1 MSKNNHILDKAVL
14 PAPES
19 NRYFQL
25 LERHP
30 YLCSLLF
37 CLLLNPLYFGSEK
50 GLPSNAMMLETV
62 ALLLIGFCLLWRLV
76 RYQPQR
82 RIPATAAGIG
92 FTLLVLLG
100 AWRYHYAVHPGL
112 WIMLGGCAILTGML
126 WLTRKQSQNKRRRI
140 SLFLMGTS
148 FFLRFFYVCYTP
160 ITRRQ
165 HDVGK
170 FGDSIGHA
178 GYITYLLEHH
188 HLPDF
193 DPRDHWQF
201 YHPPLHHIISA
212 VWLWF
217 SENVFGIGSE
227 AAQESLQTLTLFYA
241 TAIII
246 TAYRI
251 LRHFKLEGPALY
263 LPLAVIAFH
272 PSFILFSGSIN
283 NDALSVAF
291 LLGAMLWTLKWY
303 EKQTWESILKIALCM
318 GLGMMTKLSVALAA
332 FPVGAVLLVVFVQQ
346 CKAKNWRIFGKYG
359 AFLGIC
365 APLGLWYPIRN
376 LVRFGVPLNYVQE
389 MPLDSDQYL
398 GGQSFLSRVL
408 DFSPHQVASV
418 FEQWLRYDKTSYNE
432 YNPLITL
439 LKNAV
444 FGEYINQY
452 TVDSQPLAFSLGVA
466 LFWTE
471 VLLAA
476 AAFAAMLWMFWRRH
490 ETLGRLPGL
499 FLAGTYG
506 VLLFSFYQLA
516 ASEPFTC
523 SMNYRYITPTCV
535 TGAVF
540 LGLAFQRL
548 RQMEKPVCRWLYRIG
563 YVLCGGFAIFAA
575 LFYVKLG
582 MIS

>member
-1 MSKNNHILDKAVL
+1 MSKNKHILDKAVL

-30 YLCSLLF
+30 YICSLLF
-37 CLLLNPLYFGSEK
+37 CLLLNPLYFGSEN
-50 GLPSNAMMLETV
+50 GIPANALMLETV
-62 ALLLIGFCLLWRLV
+62 ALLIIGFYLLWRLV
-76 RYQPQR
+76 RYQPHR
-82 RIPATAAGIG
+82 RIPAAAAGIG
-92 FTLLVLLG
+92 FTVLVLLG
-100 AWRYHYAVHPGL
+100 AEQYRKAVHPGL
-112 WIMLGGCAILTGML
+112 WLMLGGCAILAGIL
-126 WLTRKQSQNKRRRI
+126 WLTRKQAQNQRRRI
-140 SLFLMGTS
+140 SLFLIGSS
-148 FFLRFFYVCYTP
+148 FFLRLFYVCYTL

-165 HDVGK
+165 HDVGR
-170 FGDSIGHA
+170 FGDENNHA

-188 HLPDF
+188 CLPDF

-201 YHPPLHHIISA
+201 YHPPLHHAISA
-212 VWLWF
+212 VWLWL

-227 AAQESLQTLTLFYA
+227 VAQESLQTLTLFYA
-241 TAIII
+241 TAVII

-251 LRHFKLEGPALY
+251 LRHFRLEGSALY
-263 LPLAVIAFH
+263 FPLAVIAFH

-283 NDALSVAF
+283 NDVLSVAF
-291 LLGAMLWTLKWY
+291 LLGAVLWTLKWY
-303 EKQTWESILKIALCM
+303 EKQTWEGILKIALYM

-332 FPVGAVLLVVFVQQ
+332 FPIGAVFLVVLVRR
-346 CKAKNWRIFGKYG
+346 CKAKNWRIFGQYG

-389 MPLDSDQYL
+389 MSVKSDQYL
-398 GGQSFLSRVL
+398 GDQSFLSRVL
-408 DFSPHQVASV
+408 DFSPHQVAKV
-418 FEQWLRYDKTSYNE
+418 FEQWLHYDASGYTE

-452 TVDSQPLAFSLGVA
+452 TVDGQPLAFSLGVA

-476 AAFAAMLWMFWRRH
+476 AAFAAMVWMFWRRH
-490 ETLGRLPGL
+490 KTLGRLPGL
-499 FLAGTYG
+499 FLAGFYG

-516 ASEPFTC
+516 ASAPFTC

-535 TGAVF
+535 IGAVF

-548 RQMEKPVCRWLYRIG
+548 RQIEKPVCRWLYRIG
-563 YVLCGGFAIFAA
+563 YALCGGFAVFAA